1 MLVVD
6 TSTDKSNKNQFA
18 TMLYTFEHG
27 FPMLYHYRLI
37 EMGSL
42 STGQSKF
49 EKFQKAL
56 EDDMILDHVKRN
68 LVVSFYQFNFIS

>member
-1 MLVVD
+1 
-6 TSTDKSNKNQFA
+6 
-18 TMLYTFEHG
+18 MLYTFEHG

-68 LVVSFYQFNFIS
+68 LVVSILIELHVMILKALIMSFLIKGHCK

>member
-1 MLVVD
+1 
-6 TSTDKSNKNQFA
+6 
-18 TMLYTFEHG
+18 MLYTFEHG

-68 LVVSFYQFNFIS
+68 LVVRLFCGQLVALYCLAAIASPEVKTQIF